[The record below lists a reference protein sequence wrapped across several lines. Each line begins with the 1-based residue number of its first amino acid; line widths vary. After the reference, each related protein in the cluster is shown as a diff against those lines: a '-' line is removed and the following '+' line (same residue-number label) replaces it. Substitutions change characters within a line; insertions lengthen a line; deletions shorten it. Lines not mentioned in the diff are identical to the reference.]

1 MAMKHWRKRLRFQ
14 LSAASRLCRAG
25 ALAILSLMLTLQL
38 VARSAPQR
46 SAPALSRL
54 DELLKA
60 ASFSAVDEAG
70 KLGPLALPAIR
81 RHVNDENY
89 RARQVAMLCAGRIGA
104 DEGADILAA
113 GLLDKNFNV
122 QNAAANELA
131 KRAYPGAASAI
142 LMQLTAT
149 ATNALVREKLALA
162 AGYLTLPQAG
172 NVLNP
177 IARGRGILASNA
189 RMALARLGDRDAQK
203 TLIGELSASSSRVR
217 YDALE
222 KLIYVNDPS
231 FLSNAR
237 QLLED
242 KSRAVRVG
250 PIQMPRYR
258 RVCDQA
264 VDTLVS
270 LSHAATSFQVSQD
283 KVYSDQ
289 EIRQLTVDL
298 KLN

>member
-14 LSAASRLCRAG
+14 SSSALRLCRAG
-25 ALAILSLMLTLQL
+25 ALAILSLMVPRQL
-38 VARSAPQR
+38 VAGLAPQQ
-46 SAPALSRL
+46 SAPALSQL

-70 KLGPLALPAIR
+70 RLGPLALPAIR
-81 RHVNDENY
+81 RHVKDENY
-89 RARQVAMLCAGRIGA
+89 RTRQLAMLCAGRIGA
-104 DEGADILAA
+104 DQGADILAA
-113 GLLDKNFNV
+113 GLLDENFNV

-142 LMQLTAT
+142 LTQLAGT
-149 ATNALVREKLALA
+149 TNGLAKEKLALA
-162 AGYLTLPQAG
+162 AGYLTLQQAG
-172 NVLNP
+172 KVLSP
-177 IARGRGILASNA
+177 IARGRGVLASNA

-231 FLSNAR
+231 YVSNAK
-237 QLLED
+237 QLLQD
-242 KSRAVRVG
+242 KSQAVRVG
-250 PIQMPRYR
+250 PVQMPRYR

-264 VDTLVS
+264 VDTLVI
-270 LSHAATSFQVSQD
+270 LFQAATSFQVSQD

-289 EIRQLTVDL
+289 EIRQLTADL